1 MPGKWKNANLVNN
14 WDNGRLLQQSFYG
27 CRDASCWYDR
37 AWLFNP
43 VQAGSWQNL
52 NGVTVRK
59 EVAPGR
65 FLKSSGHG
73 R

>member
-1 MPGKWKNANLVNN
+1 MPGKWKDANMINN

-27 CRDASCWYDR
+27 CKDASCWFDR
-37 AWLFNP
+37 PWLFNP

-52 NGVTVRK
+52 NGKTVSSSVIGNK
-59 EVAPGR
+59 SIS
-65 FLKSSGHG
+65 SSGHG